1 MSSSRPAQPQRQPPA
16 RYPPAPGQPI
26 VAGGTTM
33 RRLAGERRPKLATSK
48 LGWLLDVR
56 SDPDRSTG
64 AANWRI
70 SLRTGRQ
77 PGRSAAPWPS
87 GSQERSTCPGTPGGR
102 GRAPPHRAFQGCPVH
117 LRLQRPAVAE
127 LDRQPGQLRP
137 DSTSR
142 VRRVAGGTSGSGLGG
157 GGASSPSA
165 RRGRPSRVGG
175 GERAGDLG
183 GWPAGSFRVAG
194 RRLAGADR
202 WWRLGVGA
210 VVQQGGGNGADGR
223 TAMTRTVW
231 GRSRCRG
238 GPGIGPGRSSSCRT
252 ARRPSTAAH
261 RSQPESLDARIPGS
275 APRLATSPVTSRISG
290 CRYVS
295 VEPQRPSAVLQGIR
309 PNA

>member
-1 MSSSRPAQPQRQPPA
+1 MRR
-16 RYPPAPGQPI
+16 
-26 VAGGTTM
+26 VAGQ
-33 RRLAGERRPKLATSK
+33 RRPKLATRK

-77 PGRSAAPWPS
+77 LAGQRPPGQAVHRKGALVPGLQPAAGAPHHIEHS
-87 GSQERSTCPGTPGGR
+87 
-102 GRAPPHRAFQGCPVH
+102 RAAPVH

-127 LDRQPGQLRP
+127 LDRQPAQLRP

-142 VRRVAGGTSGSGLGG
+142 VRRVAGGTSGNGLGG

-210 VVQQGGGNGADGR
+210 VVQQGGGNGADGQDGHDQDGVG
-223 TAMTRTVW
+223 A
-231 GRSRCRG
+231 
-238 GPGIGPGRSSSCRT
+238 I
-252 ARRPSTAAH
+252 
-261 RSQPESLDARIPGS
+261 
-275 APRLATSPVTSRISG
+275 
-290 CRYVS
+290 
-295 VEPQRPSAVLQGIR
+295 AV
-309 PNA
+309 